1 MKRLVAAASAVVV
14 AASALAM
21 PTKAELG
28 KAQSLVAELM
38 APAMADYK
46 SASAKDKAAAA
57 LKVADTSVEF
67 ANAAETEAAKFLL
80 LKGAVS
86 FYTRG
91 EAYDK
96 AADAVELM
104 KSNVKGVPAS
114 VVEEIISKAT
124 VRANREKAPRLFEL
138 YQQAKTQATA
148 EKDVKELRKKSASMA
163 NKRKLAEA
171 LATAGDWAEALKE
184 FASLT
189 DQTAQMAK
197 GEQDGSAKSAALG
210 EFWWAYKPTYEDAE
224 DTFKIHAAFHYRKAL
239 AAGEITGLKKNIV
252 EQRIKEYGDVAE
264 VAGDVAKS
272 AEVKQSEKR
281 ELTFAGYLPRVK
293 ILLLKGI
300 ALDEIR
306 ESTGTMAGS
315 HVGKPAKAKGYVVG
329 SGDGWKT
336 VQFQLVE
343 APELKCVQV
352 RFEQGDGGVYGFVEK
367 SLKALSN
374 GVSLG
379 SDINS
384 VGKKWFTA
392 YGDDQSGWGIKD
404 LSVTVG
410 GKDAATSA
418 PVSAVTSTAL
428 GTSDTN
434 PVGQQR
440 SVAAEKGMILPL
452 SKKVAIEFVPCPAG
466 SFMMGRKGDEAA
478 FSGTRYHKVNITRK
492 FWMSKYKITKAQ
504 WEAVEPPTCAN
515 YYKPEAQGKI
525 GNLPAYCVSFNQVRS
540 FCDHVNKLVNSKLPR
555 GCVVRLPTEAEWEYA
570 LTAGCTDPNDPYLR
584 YRDGNK
590 EEHARARSEIRVASV
605 TVKEEFMPLAVEWIQ
620 KKDFWDRLRYH
631 VGTRKPNNWGIYDML
646 SNGSEYTLDTFW
658 HPSNN
663 DYNMASPTQR
673 GLVYEEEETDPL
685 RVYVPEGKK
694 AVACMIRG
702 GGDNNKFDG
711 DWFRKKTLPTFTDYE
726 GSGFHLVIGPDL
738 VSEWKAKNAKK

>member
-1 MKRLVAAASAVVV
+1 MTMKRLALGTMVACAAT
-14 AASALAM
+14 ALAM
-21 PTKAELG
+21 PTKQEIS
-28 KAQSLVAELM
+28 KAQPFVAELM
-38 APAMADYK
+38 APIMDDFK
-46 SASAKDKAAAA
+46 AKK
-57 LKVADTSVEF
+57 KT
-67 ANAAETEAAKFLL
+67 AAEVAEAAVAYAAEAKTEPAKFMLYRSS
-80 LKGAVS
+80 VP
-86 FYTRG
+86 YYVRG

-96 AADAVELM
+96 AAEAIDLL
-104 KSNVKGVPAS
+104 KGNVKDVPAEVILEILVKAS
-114 VVEEIISKAT
+114 VDDLKE
-124 VRANREKAPRLFEL
+124 RAPRL
-138 YQQAKTQATA
+138 YAMYRQAKRQVSA
-148 EKDVKELRKKSASMA
+148 ENDVKGLRKKPASPA
-163 NKRKLAEA
+163 NRRKLAEA
-171 LATAGDWAEALKE
+171 LATAGNWSEALKE
-184 FASLT
+184 FASLR
-189 DQTAQMAK
+189 DDTAQMAK
-197 GEQDGSAKSAALG
+197 KEQDGSAANAELG
-210 EFWWAYKPTYEDAE
+210 EFWWTYAPTYKNAE
-224 DTFKIHAAFHYRKAL
+224 DTFKLHAAYYYRKAL
-239 AAGEITGLKKNIV
+239 AADEITGLKKNIV
-252 EQRIKEYGDVAE
+252 EQRIKEYGAVSAVAADG
-264 VAGDVAKS
+264 AGS
-272 AEVKQSEKR
+272 AEAKRPVER
-281 ELTFAGYLPRVK
+281 ELTFAGYLPRAK
-293 ILLLKGI
+293 SLLLKGI

-306 ESTGTMAGS
+306 EFAGTVAGS
-315 HVGKPAKAKGYVVG
+315 HVGNPEKAKGYVVG

-336 VQFQLVE
+336 VQFQLVR
-343 APELKCVQV
+343 ASELKCVQV
-352 RFEQGDGGVYGFVEK
+352 RFEQGDGGVHGFVEK
-367 SLKALSN
+367 SLKARSN
-374 GVSLG
+374 GVPLG

-434 PVGQQR
+434 PAGQQR

-504 WEAVEPPTCAN
+504 WEAVEPPTCAKC
-515 YYKPEAQGKI
+515 YKPEAQGKI

-738 VSEWKAKNAKK
+738 VSEWKAKHAKK